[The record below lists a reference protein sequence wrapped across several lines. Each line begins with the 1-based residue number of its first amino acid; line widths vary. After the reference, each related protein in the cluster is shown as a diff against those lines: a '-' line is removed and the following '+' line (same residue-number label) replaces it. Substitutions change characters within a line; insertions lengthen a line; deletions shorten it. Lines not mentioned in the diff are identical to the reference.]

1 VIGGH
6 GMSNDTNSKKVGN
19 MLKKRYIAALSII
32 AFLVVFSQIIIQYSI
47 TRQQDDSRVVNIS
60 GRQRMLSQRINKDA
74 FGLYISADVNEQK
87 RYLDEL
93 TQSLELWQQSH
104 KGLQQGNAEMGLPG
118 NNSKTITEMFQCIDD
133 EYGKIVVATS
143 VIEKIASIS
152 NYNKEDLLPEIR
164 IIQEN
169 ESEFLKGMDAIVFQY
184 DAESKQKVNIIKV
197 SELIILV
204 VTFLTLMMEALFIF
218 RPAQRKIE
226 KSLEEVEIGR
236 DNMEKL
242 FETAPTA
249 MLLVDENNFN
259 IIKLNHLAKQ
269 IIYPSMQGFSHT
281 DLRKIFDLKEDEM
294 NKLMQQ
300 IASGL
305 VLENLEVVINT
316 ENEKPL
322 IMLLS
327 SNVIKYDDKRTILL
341 GMSDVTKSKAAEEV
355 LKRYATIDEMTGLL
369 NKRSGMLVLSN
380 LFDYACKTNED
391 LCVCFVDIDG
401 LKLINDLY
409 GHEEG
414 DYYIKTIARQITS
427 SLNSNDAV
435 FRYGGDEIII
445 LLINCNLDYANRTV
459 TRIQN
464 SLDKLSHD
472 LKKPYQFKF
481 SYGIASLGE
490 QDVDTPEQLL
500 NLADR
505 EMYRDKQENRLNQ
518 K

>member
-1 VIGGH
+1 MDGVN
-6 GMSNDTNSKKVGN
+6 NDTNSKKVGK
-19 MLKKRYIAALSII
+19 MLKRRYIAALSII

-74 FGLYISADVNEQK
+74 FGLYISADKNEQK

-93 TQSLELWQQSH
+93 TQSLELWKQSH
-104 KGLQQGNAEMGLPG
+104 NGLQQGDTELGLPG
-118 NNSKTITEMFQCIDD
+118 NNSKTITEMFRHIDD
-133 EYGKIVVATS
+133 EYGKIVDATS
-143 VIEKIASIS
+143 AIEKIAAIP
-152 NYNKEDLLPEIR
+152 NYNKEELMPEIR

-169 ESEFLKGMDAIVFQY
+169 ETEFLKGMDAIVFQY

-197 SELIILV
+197 SEITILMI
-204 VTFLTLMMEALFIF
+204 TFFTLMMEVLFIF
-218 RPAQRKIE
+218 RPAQRQIE

-242 FETAPTA
+242 FETAPNA

-269 IIYPSMQGFSHT
+269 IIYPSWQEFSQIN
-281 DLRKIFDLKEDEM
+281 LRKAFKLKEDEM
-294 NKLMQQ
+294 EKLMEQLSLE
-300 IASGL
+300 SGIN
-305 VLENLEVVINT
+305 NLEVIIST
-316 ENEKPL
+316 EYQRPL
-322 IMLLS
+322 IVLLS
-327 SNVIKYDDKRTILL
+327 SNVIKYNDKRTILV
-341 GMSDVTKSKAAEEV
+341 GMSDITKLKAAEDV

-380 LFDYACKTNED
+380 LFDYASKTNEEF
-391 LCVCFVDIDG
+391 CVCFVDIDG

-414 DYYIKTIARQITS
+414 DYCIKTIAQQIRR
-427 SLNSNDAV
+427 SLNSNDDV

-445 LLINCNLDYANRTV
+445 LLKNCNLDNANRTL

-464 SLDKLSHD
+464 SLDNLSYD
-472 LKKPYQFKF
+472 MNKPYPFKF
-481 SYGIASLGE
+481 SYGIASLKE
-490 QDVDTPEQLL
+490 QAADTPEQLL

-505 EMYRDKQENRLNQ
+505 EMYRDKHENRLN
-518 K
+518 KK